1 MKRDTRR
8 TGVFTR
14 RALLLMGGQVA
25 VLGGLAARL
34 YQVQIVEG
42 GRYATL
48 AEANRVS
55 ERAVAAPRGRILD
68 RFGTAV
74 AGNKLNWR
82 AVLIAEQTPDVETTL
97 DAFGRIVPLDDRE
110 RARILR
116 DVRRHRRFI
125 PVMVR
130 DFLGW
135 DEMARIEVNAT
146 ELPGIMID
154 VGTTRVYPFSDQL
167 SHVIGYVAP
176 PNEVEVADDPQL
188 ALPGIRVGRAGMEKQ
203 HDLALRGHAGEVQ
216 LEVNA
221 YGRVIRELDRQEGVQ
236 GEEVGLTIDAAL
248 QQAVLGH
255 LGEESASAV
264 VLDCTNGEVLAMAS
278 TPSFDPSLFNS
289 GVSQAQWVEWT
300 SNRRAPLINKSIA
313 GLYAPGSTFKM
324 AVAVAALESRA
335 ITPNDRIDCPGY
347 LDLGDSRF
355 HCWKKGGHGLLD
367 LHGGIKNSCDVFF
380 YETARR
386 TGIDHIAAAAHKFGL
401 GTDLAIDLPG
411 ARTGLIPTRE
421 WRIGQGGHWNI
432 GDTIVSGIGQGYVE
446 VTPLQLATYVARVAT
461 GRAVVPH
468 LTRRLGGELQTGARA
483 EDWPSLAVPPR
494 YLQLVREGMW
504 SVVNEQ
510 GGTAPQARLP
520 DPKVQL
526 AGKTGS
532 AQVRGVSRAVR
543 ENTDFKSDK
552 LPWEFR
558 PHALFVAF
566 APYDAPRY
574 AVSVVVEHGNA
585 GADVA
590 APLAR
595 DIMIDTLGRDPANRV
610 YPPGAEVAQWGNQ
623 GPTPPGAPSVGA
635 GRAGVT
641 TVAATV
647 AAPVAAPVASPIAAP
662 VAAPGAAPP
671 VARGAGT
678 VAPSGGPPVVSP
690 VVSVGAGRPR

>member
-1 MKRDTRR
+1 MKREIRR

-34 YQVQIVEG
+34 YQVQILEG
-42 GRYATL
+42 GKFATL

-55 ERAVAAPRGRILD
+55 QRAIAPPRGRILD
-68 RFGTAV
+68 RFGTTV

-82 AVLIAEQTPDVETTL
+82 AVLIAEQTRDLAATL
-97 DAFGRIVPLDDRE
+97 DTFDRIVPLDDRE
-110 RARILR
+110 RARIMR
-116 DVRRHRRFI
+116 EVHRHRRFI

-154 VGTTRVYPFSDQL
+154 VGTTRVYPFGEQL
-167 SHVIGYVAP
+167 AHVVGYVAP
-176 PNEVEVADDPQL
+176 PNEDDVEDDPQL
-188 ALPGIRVGRAGMEKQ
+188 ALPGIRIGRAGMEKE
-203 HDLALRGHAGEVQ
+203 HDAALRGNAGEVQ

-236 GEEVGLTIDAAL
+236 GAEIGLTIDATL

-255 LGEESASAV
+255 LGDESASAV
-264 VLDCTNGEVLAMAS
+264 VMDCTNGEVLAMAS

-300 SNRRAPLINKSIA
+300 KNRRAPLINKTIA

-324 AVAVAALESRA
+324 AVAIAGLQARA

-347 LDLGDSRF
+347 LDLGDTRF
-355 HCWKKGGHGLLD
+355 HCWRKGGHGMLD
-367 LHGGIKNSCDVFF
+367 LRGGLKNSCDVFF
-380 YETARR
+380 YEVARR
-386 TGIDHIAAAAHKFGL
+386 TGIDHIATVAHQFGL
-401 GTDLAIDLPG
+401 GTDLPIDLPG
-411 ARTGLIPTRE
+411 ARPGFIPTRE

-432 GDTIVSGIGQGYVE
+432 GDTVVSGIGQGYIQVS
-446 VTPLQLATYVARVAT
+446 PLQLATYVSRVAT
-461 GRAVVPH
+461 GRVVEPH
-468 LTRRLGGELQTGARA
+468 LTRSIAGTLRAGTRA
-483 EDWPSLAVPPR
+483 EEWAALAMPAR
-494 YLQLVREGMW
+494 DLQMVREGMW
-504 SVVNEQ
+504 AVVNEQ

-532 AQVRGVSRAVR
+532 AQVRRVSRELR
-543 ENTDFKSDK
+543 EQGNFDSEK

-574 AVSVVVEHGNA
+574 AVSVVIEHGNA
-585 GADVA
+585 GAATAGPV
-590 APLAR
+590 AR
-595 DIMIDTLGRDPANRV
+595 DIMLDTLGRDPANRTH
-610 YPPGAEVAQWGNQ
+610 PPGAELAEGPMPRSGN
-623 GPTPPGAPSVGA
+623 GPGNG
-635 GRAGVT
+635 
-641 TVAATV
+641 
-647 AAPVAAPVASPIAAP
+647 
-662 VAAPGAAPP
+662 PGAAPGTN
-671 VARGAGT
+671 ARTGSAQ
-678 VAPSGGPPVVSP
+678 
-690 VVSVGAGRPR
+690 